1 MAAEPGEDE
10 TFWRWSIIVA
20 GAVIIASVSAI
31 LFVGKASSQDTAAS
45 ATSTTL
51 ANGLH
56 VVPGSATPT
65 TEPTVTVP
73 KVKIKPTTTPTVK
86 PAKVKA
92 KPSSALPTVAQLPFT
107 PTATPTSPTTPDTAP
122 DTTPVTTP
130 DTTPPD
136 TTPPNTTPPVTT
148 PPVTTPPVT
157 IPPVTIPPVTIPPVT
172 IPTVS
177 VP

>member
-31 LFVGKASSQDTAAS
+31 LFVGKASTQDTAAS
-45 ATSTTL
+45 ASSTTVP
-51 ANGLH
+51 NGLH

-73 KVKIKPTTTPTVK
+73 KVKIKPTTIPTVK

-92 KPSSALPTVAQLPFT
+92 KSTSALPTVAQLPFT
-107 PTATPTSPTTPDTAP
+107 PTATATSPTTP

-130 DTTPPD
+130 D
-136 TTPPNTTPPVTT
+136 TTPPVTT

-157 IPPVTIPPVTIPPVT
+157 IPPVTTPPVTIPPVTTPPVTIPPVT
-172 IPTVS
+172 IPPVTT
-177 VP
+177 PPF